1 MQYIEKIT
9 SLANPKIK
17 DLVALQVKSDL
28 RRSRGVFVVEGLREV
43 TRCLIGGYR
52 VTSLF
57 YCPEIIDSKEIL
69 LLKNVGRVASK
80 RNFVRY
86 DQDCNSSDG
95 VQSADKGLSRTGIFE
110 VSRAVYEKAAYRGST
125 EGVIAVVEIGDTLT
139 LEALQ
144 LPHDPLIIAIESV
157 EKPGNI
163 GAILRTADAVGVD
176 AVLICDPR
184 ADLYNPNLIRSSLGA
199 AFTLPVVACSSEE
212 AIDWMQK
219 SGIRILTAQLQDSEL
234 YYDTDMTCA
243 TALVF
248 GTEADGLTD
257 IWRRASGGKIRIPM
271 NGVVDSLNVS
281 VSVAVL
287 CYEALRQR
295 SAK

>member
-1 MQYIEKIT
+1 MNIEKIT
-9 SLANPKIK
+9 SLSNPKIK
-17 DLVALQVKSDL
+17 DLVALQAKSES

-43 TRCLIGGYR
+43 TRCLIGGRR
-52 VTSLF
+52 VASLF
-57 YCPEIIDSKEIL
+57 YCPEIIDPKEISAL
-69 LLKNVGRVASK
+69 ESTGSGLPRS
-80 RNFVRY
+80 
-86 DQDCNSSDG
+86 G
-95 VQSADKGLSRTGIFE
+95 VFE

-125 EGVIAVVEIGDTLT
+125 EGVLAVVEMGEPLT

-144 LPHDPLIIAIESV
+144 LPQNPLIIAIESV
-157 EKPGNI
+157 EKPGNV

-199 AFTLPVVACSSEE
+199 AFTLPIVACTSAD
-212 AIDWMQK
+212 AIAWMQK
-219 SGIRILTAQLQDSEL
+219 HGIKILTAQLQDSEL

>member
-1 MQYIEKIT
+1 MNIERIT
-9 SLANPKIK
+9 SLSNPRVK
-17 DLVALQVKSDL
+17 DLVALQAKSEA

-43 TRCLIGGYR
+43 TRCLIGGRR
-52 VTSLF
+52 VASLF
-57 YCPEIIDSKEIL
+57 YCPEIIDPKEIRGL
-69 LLKNVGRVASK
+69 ENIGKFAGG
-80 RNFVRY
+80 
-86 DQDCNSSDG
+86 DG
-95 VQSADKGLSRTGIFE
+95 LGCAGVFE

-125 EGVIAVVEIGDTLT
+125 EGVLAVVEMGEPLT

-144 LPHDPLIIAIESV
+144 LPESPLIIAIESV
-157 EKPGNI
+157 EKPGNV

-212 AIDWMQK
+212 AIIWMQK
-219 SGIRILTAQLQDSEL
+219 HGIKILTAQLQDSEL

-295 SAK
+295 NSK